1 MSLTFRKRILA
12 AILIGGVAFPLHS
25 SFAQN
30 GRLREAL
37 KRSWIEKHQKYT
49 PANASSDPLAK
60 ITRAGDYSFSIE
72 HGGLTRKYLVHV
84 PTKYQPTSPAPL
96 LIALHGGGGNME
108 YQANDKYYGLIS
120 KSEKEGFV
128 VAFPNGY
135 SRLPSGKFATWN
147 AGNCCGGA
155 RDENVDDVGFIKKII
170 DNLSHQ
176 LNIDSKKV
184 FATGM
189 SNGGMMS
196 HRLACELAGTISAI
210 APVAGTDNT
219 KSCNAQAPVSVL
231 EIHAKN
237 DDHVL
242 FNGGA
247 GTSLRDKSIVTD
259 FTSVPETIAKWVKRN
274 GCNPQPSRVLTVPGA
289 YCDLYTRCR
298 SNTQV
303 KLCVTDT
310 GGHSWPGG
318 TKPRGDELPSKAV
331 SADDLMWDFFM
342 SKQPKK

>member
-1 MSLTFRKRILA
+1 MKPSLYSKTITFVVVGSCLA
-12 AILIGGVAFPLHS
+12 AAQI
-25 SFAQN
+25 SFAEN

-37 KRSWIEKHQKYT
+37 KRRWLEKHQKDDSEQI
-49 PANASSDPLAK
+49 SSDTKSA
-60 ITRAGDYSFSIE
+60 ITQAGDYSFAIQ

-84 PTKYQPTSPAPL
+84 PPKYQAGKPTPL

-120 KSEKEGFV
+120 KSDNEGFV
-128 VAFPNGY
+128 VAFPNGF
-135 SRLPSGKFATWN
+135 SRLPSGKLATWN
-147 AGNCCGGA
+147 AGNCCAGA

-176 LNIDSKKV
+176 LNIDSKRI

-196 HRLACELAGTISAI
+196 HRLACELAGTIKAV

-219 KSCNAQAPVSVL
+219 KSCVPKEPVSVL

-242 FNGGA
+242 FNGGS
-247 GTSLRDKSIVTD
+247 GPGLRDKSKVTD
-259 FTSVPETIAKWVKRN
+259 FTSVPESVSRWVKRN
-274 GCNPQPSRVLTVPGA
+274 GCDPKPHRALTVPGA
-289 YCDLYTRCR
+289 YCDLYTGCH
-298 SNTQV
+298 SNALV

-318 TKPRGDELPSKAV
+318 TKPRGDESPSKAI
-331 SADDLMWDFFM
+331 SADDMMWDFFQ
-342 SKQPKK
+342 SLH

>member
-1 MSLTFRKRILA
+1 
-12 AILIGGVAFPLHS
+12 
-25 SFAQN
+25 
-30 GRLREAL
+30 
-37 KRSWIEKHQKYT
+37 
-49 PANASSDPLAK
+49 
-60 ITRAGDYSFSIE
+60 
-72 HGGLTRKYLVHV
+72 
-84 PTKYQPTSPAPL
+84 
-96 LIALHGGGGNME
+96 
-108 YQANDKYYGLIS
+108 LIS
-120 KSEKEGFV
+120 KSDNEGFV
-128 VAFPNGY
+128 VVFPNGF

-176 LNIDSKKV
+176 LNIDKNKI

-196 HRLACELAGTISAI
+196 HRLACELAGTIKAI

-219 KSCNAQAPVSVL
+219 KTCNSQAPVSVL

-242 FNGGA
+242 FNGGS
-247 GTSLRDKSIVTD
+247 GPGLRDKSKVTE
-259 FTSVPETIAKWVKRN
+259 FTAVPETVSRWVKRDS
-274 GCNPQPSRVLTVPGA
+274 CNPKPRRVLTVPGA
-289 YCDLYTRCR
+289 YCDLYTGCR
-298 SNTQV
+298 SGAQV

-318 TKPRGDELPSKAV
+318 TKPRGDEPPSQAIF
-331 SADDLMWDFFM
+331 ANDMMWDFFL
-342 SKQPKK
+342 SQTLPTAS